1 MILSPR
7 GPLAALVLFFAG
19 AAAAQTPARPHYAN
33 RADTVIVA
41 GLDLDEIVERGFIE
55 IGVYEDFPPWSWA
68 AEDGAPEGID
78 VALGRIVAEALGVE
92 PRIRMVA
99 AGETVDGDLRDHVW
113 RGTVVGDPVV
123 NVLMHVPVDR
133 EFALRNELA
142 VITGAYAREKIG
154 MAWRTADYEAGPP
167 TPAHFRYDRVA
178 VENDSLADFYLTSFA
193 GGQVAPNMVR
203 RRTTQEAVGL
213 LLDGEVNAVMGPIG
227 QLQWGVRGAEGVT
240 AGAPPLLGLS
250 KGEWT
255 IGVAVR
261 HNFRPLGYAVAD
273 AIQAAVDDGRVAA
286 LFEAH
291 GLEWR
296 SP

>member
-1 MILSPR
+1 MIPAFG
-7 GPLAALVLFFAG
+7 GPLAALLFLSAG
-19 AAAAQTPARPHYAN
+19 AAAAQTPARPHYEN

-41 GLDLDEIVERGFIE
+41 GQDLDEIVERGFIE

-68 AEDGAPEGID
+68 GPDGAPEGVD
-78 VALGRIVAEALGVE
+78 VALGRIIAEALGVE
-92 PRIRMVA
+92 PRIRLVA

-113 RGTVVGDPVV
+113 RGSVVGDPVV

-133 EFALRNELA
+133 EFALRNDLV

-178 VENDSLADFYLTSFA
+178 VENDSLADFYLSSFA
-193 GGQVAPNMVR
+193 GGQVIPNMVR
-203 RRTTQEAVGL
+203 RRTVQEAVETL
-213 LLDGEVNAVMGPIG
+213 LAGEVSAVMAPLG
-227 QLQWGVRGAEGVT
+227 QLEWGVRGAAGVT

-255 IGVAVR
+255 VGVAVR
-261 HNFRPLGYAVAD
+261 HSFRPLGYAVAD
-273 AIQAAVDDGRVAA
+273 AIQAAVDDGRVRA

-291 GLEWR
+291 GMAWR
-296 SP
+296 AP